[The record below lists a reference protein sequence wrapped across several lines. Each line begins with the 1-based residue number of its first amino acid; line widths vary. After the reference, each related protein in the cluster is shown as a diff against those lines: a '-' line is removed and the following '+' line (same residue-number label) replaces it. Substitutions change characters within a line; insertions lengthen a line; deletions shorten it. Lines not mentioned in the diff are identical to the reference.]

1 MIDFFI
7 NGGIAMWPILILS
20 IIAIAIIIERFS
32 ALILSY
38 KYHMNF
44 FSDVIRQIKS
54 GKLKMAAAMCY
65 RTGHPLANV
74 IIDILKNYNKDKET
88 IESAASIAMEKII
101 PKLQKRTNY
110 LQMISNVSTLVGLL
124 GTIQGLIVAFDSLK
138 MADPSSKAELLAS
151 GISTA
156 MNTTAFGLIVAIPC
170 LIAYNLLTNKENSI
184 IQNYERT
191 ANEIIHI
198 LAHDLKV
205 KKEVNQSEE
214 DVLEVG

>member
-88 IESAASIAMEKII
+88 IESAVSIWI
-101 PKLQKRTNY
+101 
-110 LQMISNVSTLVGLL
+110 
-124 GTIQGLIVAFDSLK
+124 
-138 MADPSSKAELLAS
+138 
-151 GISTA
+151 
-156 MNTTAFGLIVAIPC
+156 
-170 LIAYNLLTNKENSI
+170 
-184 IQNYERT
+184 
-191 ANEIIHI
+191 
-198 LAHDLKV
+198 
-205 KKEVNQSEE
+205 
-214 DVLEVG
+214 